1 MAGSPGSSRTMT
13 TGCQAAEE
21 VEPSAGLDKQGHIR
35 GPQVTR
41 GSKERERKWGVTL
54 LGYTTE
60 GKWRERHITRR
71 SLTRFSTGASKNP
84 QPRVGVH
91 SLQFVIYEAQVAT
104 HHWLQLGHFLPLCRW
119 ALCMGFCTT
128 GQKSQVM
135 FFIKTKG
142 THWPINCEEERD
154 SGSFV

>member
-1 MAGSPGSSRTMT
+1 MRLSINGGLVAGSPGSSRTMT

-119 ALCMGFCTT
+119 ALCMGLLHH
-128 GQKSQVM
+128 
-135 FFIKTKG
+135 G
-142 THWPINCEEERD
+142 TEKPSHVFHQD
-154 SGSFV
+154 QGHTLAHKL